1 VRVLDAHK
9 YEATQRLQQ
18 GCATLTDK
26 VEQLNGLVRTYLDTL
41 DKQVGSTNVSAV
53 RQYSTFWH
61 TAAHVQCLQAGKIEI
76 EKLKAVGVRNAVAT
90 LEEVRAALHSAI
102 EHNLS
107 DAPEPF
113 ATLEIPRPFN
123 ASATNCRP
131 CRTENASQR
140 NCTPKWMINGNN

>member
-26 VEQLNGLVRTYLDTL
+26 VEQLNGLVRTYLDIL

-76 EKLKAVGVRNAVAT
+76 EKLKAIGVRNAVAT

-140 NCTPKWMINGNN
+140 NCTPKWMINSNN